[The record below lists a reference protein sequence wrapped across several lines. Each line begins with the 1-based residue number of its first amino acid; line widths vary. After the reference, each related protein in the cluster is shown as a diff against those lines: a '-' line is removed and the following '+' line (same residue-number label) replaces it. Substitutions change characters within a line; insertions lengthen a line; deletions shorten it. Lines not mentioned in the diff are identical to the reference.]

1 MGVIS
6 GANQLTPVKYLQ
18 GAALHALFFLAAY
31 IHILTC
37 PFYHL
42 AVGCVAFF
50 ITWQLGIRSGGV
62 YSAYEVSCYPLKK
75 LKKDTPV
82 RVCGKKKKKI
92 LNLRL
97 YIVTMYRIYGTRD
110 TPFST
115 VM

>member
-18 GAALHALFFLAAY
+18 GAALHAFFFGGLHTYLLA
-31 IHILTC
+31 L
-37 PFYHL
+37 
-42 AVGCVAFF
+42 F

-97 YIVTMYRIYGTRD
+97 YIVTMYRICGTRD